1 VSARTPIIVA
11 NLALSHLGS
20 GAQIA
25 DLGENSAEANAIST
39 FYDLALEQALRAV
52 NWPFA
57 TKIVTLALVEADPTD
72 EWGYSYRYPSDCLY
86 FRRILSGS
94 RQDTRQSRV
103 SYKIGRD
110 SSGQL
115 VYTDQS
121 QAQAEY
127 TTLVDDPQRWPVDFT
142 LAFSYLLA
150 ALSVPRI
157 TGVDTKKGQEARA
170 DYERE
175 IRAARANA
183 WNEEQPDE
191 EADAE
196 SIRARES

>member
-1 VSARTPIIVA
+1 MSRAPVDIA
-11 NLALSHLGS
+11 NLSLSHLGVGKRIS
-20 GAQIA
+20 
-25 DLGENSAEANAIST
+25 DLDENSAEANALSA
-39 FYDLALEQALRAV
+39 FYDLALEQSLRAV

-57 TKIVTLALVEADPTD
+57 TKFVTLALVESDPTD

-94 RQDTRQSRV
+94 RQDTRQSRI
-103 SYKIGRD
+103 SYKIGID
-110 SSGQL
+110 NAGQL

-127 TTLVDDPQRWPVDFT
+127 TMLVRDPQRWPSDFAM
-142 LAFSYLLA
+142 AFSYLLA
-150 ALSVPRI
+150 ALIAPRLS
-157 TGVDTKKGQEARA
+157 GGDPTKRGEAAREM
-170 DYERE
+170 YEME
-175 IRAARANA
+175 IRRARANA

-191 EADAE
+191 EVETE